1 MAVAVCSFVS
11 EVFSISPVLLMLKD
25 VVLPVCVI
33 MSGSWLLWY
42 VRFTCMKGLF
52 AMMKELQDLAGQHEQ
67 VAESMSKVVL
77 KDLQTAIQEV
87 KQERKRVIVKCCVVW
102 LVLYDHLLRN
112 TASCGL
118 CFMFTYLMT
127 CMQRPLCN
135 DWYVNIVNSE
145 L

>member
-1 MAVAVCSFVS
+1 
-11 EVFSISPVLLMLKD
+11 
-25 VVLPVCVI
+25 
-33 MSGSWLLWY
+33 
-42 VRFTCMKGLF
+42 
-52 AMMKELQDLAGQHEQ
+52 MMKELQDLAGQHEQ